1 MLDGLAGRPFL
12 LSCGCCGFMLSF
24 LAILVLTWPTLHLVV
39 FFVLTKVGICIVSMA
54 LVSSVDVNV
63 GESTHTI

>member
-1 MLDGLAGRPFL
+1 MLRLYAELFGDFGLDL
-12 LSCGCCGFMLSF
+12 
-24 LAILVLTWPTLHLVV
+24 PTLHLVV
-39 FFVLTKVGICIVSMA
+39 FFVLTKVGICMVSMA